1 MKRYFFAIVILF
13 FTSGIFA
20 QEPFKLSVQ
29 PGKPFMPGDGLDYT
43 TIVITARNADGEILA
58 NKSGKVKVGISSGI
72 IDETEVLMEEGVA
85 LVKFT
90 APMFGTPIKSSQ
102 RMVYFMFKF
111 MQKFIGRSAGSTNYE
126 ANQKLA
132 TDIALETMKEGLNPI
147 ALIPQKEGDNFVYI
161 VCELDGVKGK
171 AKIEISKESD
181 SPNGNIIPGL
191 YYGRDIT
198 GQSDWFLD
206 ISSGGQGIF
215 GEANGSEQN
224 ANTILFT
231 TENFTEFND
240 AMGKMAGM
248 TGFMK
253 AYLGPPESETSYVEN
268 YNIREMGMPSA
279 YMPMP
284 KNGVFVYIPP
294 ILFEY
299 AGRKADDVPGGNGND
314 EAEEIKFEKTGI
326 VLSQDKVVGDGRSR
340 TKAVFHYEDENGLP
354 VAGKTISWD
363 IPKELKVISS
373 QTVTDAN
380 GNAEAVL
387 EVPVIKAAEETGRE
401 NSGGQ
406 MDNYSLFLLKV
417 SYTSSKNRAESTQTT
432 LCIYKTLEQDLYILK
447 PGMETAPYK
456 VLLPKL
462 EYYNLES
469 SIYAL
474 LPENFLTV
482 PNKKTTVNDAVVFL
496 GSTNFEKAEFQKL
509 YDLYFKKD
517 RKLFMML
524 LENEK
529 GGFSA
534 LTDANGK
541 FKLIIRDFEGKKR
554 LFMGEY
560 DRKMAIEPLQAKIAD
575 LTGRRTG
582 ALTEVLALLS
592 AGTDASGNTPSGD
605 GTFSGAG
612 LNSFN
617 YKEQVLTQ
625 LLAMENVLCSG
636 SHTDAM
642 YVEEKL
648 HIIGMLMTNAKGTA
662 RFMNDTGKEIIEN
675 GWSLLGMAWEA
686 ANEQFKI
693 TETLGKKIG
702 MDKVSDSLAKIG
714 MKIDL
719 GIWSKLTGT
728 DRKTGT
734 KRIIMDFIRK
744 NVLASDAPNKLKAS
758 AAYYRMMGQAA
769 DAVSGSIWE
778 SLTEGISDA
787 ISEAN
792 PVPDMVVEA
801 LRHRFYAGLRAEVDK
816 FLAQPPEK
824 VHAIYPQLQIALRD
838 RSTEIR
844 SFYQDIASSRF
855 NMEMYKA
862 DWDLFRDVV
871 VKGGVIIYDVKTLNW
886 AKVKDHLD
894 KLDKF
899 NKITDAAYTATRF
912 GQELWR
918 YKNLWCEARGAFD
931 FTNRSIDQGVLVTYL
946 NEPDVEFT
954 LFEKAYAGSAAAAV
968 PVSGLSGLTGLDFS
982 LKGGEL
988 PIGNINKAVDA
999 GKAYQGWL
1007 LASNQKTILL
1017 EGFRPQV
1024 AGAMYKAAN
1033 EYENELALL
1042 MVSAL
1047 AYAQEKSPASRQA
1060 YETAARNLKTGAPAL
1075 VESTGKAQA
1084 EIENLP
1090 DKVTVPVEVIE
1101 TGSSGLKPWQ
1111 DPLYQEIAAGVG
1123 GLLLI
1128 GLAAF
1133 MLISRKHR
1141 KKVTIPG
1148 SPVRSAATPVYQ
1160 TPLAPPASD
1169 VMKPQQPRVIQ
1180 EPQSLKFCPKC
1191 GNQLKPAAKFC
1202 GKCGYKFP
1210 S

>member
-1 MKRYFFAIVILF
+1 MKSYFLVLTVLI
-13 FTSGIFA
+13 FTTGIFA
-20 QEPFKLSVQ
+20 QDPFKLNVQ
-29 PGKPFMPGDGLDYT
+29 PGKPVMPGDGLDYT
-43 TIVITARNADGEILA
+43 TIVITARNADGEILT

-72 IDETEVLMEEGVA
+72 IDETEVTMEEGLA

-102 RMVYFMFKF
+102 RMVYFLFKF
-111 MQKFIGRSAGSTNYE
+111 MQKFVGRSAGSTNYQ

-132 TDIALETMKEGLNPI
+132 TDIAMETFKEGINPV

-224 ANTILFT
+224 ANSILFT

-253 AYLGPPESETSYVEN
+253 AYLGPPESETKYMEN
-268 YNIREMGMPSA
+268 YNIREHGMPSA

-284 KNGVFVYIPP
+284 KNGVFVYVPP

-299 AGRKADDVPGGNGND
+299 AGRKANDVPGGTLND
-314 EAEEIKFEKTGI
+314 DTEELKFEKTGI
-326 VLSQDKVVGDGRSR
+326 VLSQDKLVGDGRSR
-340 TKAVFHYEDENGLP
+340 TKAVFHYEDEHGLP
-354 VAGKTISWD
+354 VAGKSVNWTI
-363 IPKELKVISS
+363 PTGLKVISM
-373 QTVTDAN
+373 QTITDAS
-380 GNAEAVL
+380 GNAIVEL
-387 EVPVIKAAEETGRE
+387 EVPVIKATEEKRGENTGGLIE
-401 NSGGQ
+401 N
-406 MDNYSLFLLKV
+406 YELYLLKV
-417 SYTSSKNRAESTQTT
+417 SYTSLKEKAESTQAYFSV
-432 LCIYKTLEQDLYILK
+432 YKTLEQELYILK

-456 VLLPKL
+456 VLLPQL

-469 SIYAL
+469 SVYAL

-482 PNKKTTVNDAVVFL
+482 PNKKTSLNDALIFL
-496 GSTNFEKAEFQKL
+496 ASRNFDKAEFQKL
-509 YDLYFKKD
+509 YDSYFKKD
-517 RKLFMML
+517 RKLFMTF

-529 GGFSA
+529 GGFTA

-541 FKLIIRDFEGKKR
+541 FKLIVRDFEGKKR

-560 DRKMAIEPLQAKIAD
+560 DRKMVIEPLQAKIAD

-582 ALTEVLALLS
+582 ALTEVLGLLS
-592 AGTDASGNTPSGD
+592 VGADASGNTPSDD
-605 GTFSGAG
+605 GSFSGMA
-612 LNSFN
+612 LNNLN

-636 SHTDAM
+636 NHTDAM

-693 TETLGKKIG
+693 TETLGKKVG

-769 DAVSGSIWE
+769 DAVSGTIWE

-801 LRHRFYAGLRAEVDK
+801 LRRKFYAGLRAEVDK
-816 FLAQPPEK
+816 FLTQPPEK
-824 VHAIYPQLQIALRD
+824 VHAIYPQLKIALRD

-844 SFYQDIASSRF
+844 SYYQDIAASRF

-871 VKGGVIIYDVKTLNW
+871 VKGGIIIYDVKTLNW

-946 NEPDVEFT
+946 NKPDVEFA
-954 LFEKAYAGSAAAAV
+954 LFEKAYAGTVVAAV
-968 PVSGLSGLTGLDFS
+968 PVPGLSGLAGLDFS
-982 LKGGEL
+982 LKGGQL
-988 PIGNINKAVDA
+988 PVGNINKAVEA
-999 GKAYQGWL
+999 GRAYQVWL
-1007 LASNQKTILL
+1007 LAGNQKTVLL
-1017 EGFRPQV
+1017 DGFQPQV

-1033 EYENELALL
+1033 GYENELAML

-1047 AYAQEKSPASRQA
+1047 AYAQEKTPASRQA
-1060 YETAARNLKTGAPAL
+1060 YENTARNMKTHAAAL

-1090 DKVTVPVEVIE
+1090 EKVTVPVEPIE
-1101 TGSSGLKPWQ
+1101 TESFGLKPWQ
-1111 DPLYQEIAAGVG
+1111 NPLYQKIAAGVG
-1123 GLLLI
+1123 GLLLV
-1128 GLAAF
+1128 LVVAF
-1133 MLISRKHR
+1133 IIIRRKRR
-1141 KKVTIPG
+1141 KKVTVSDTLVHP
-1148 SPVRSAATPVYQ
+1148 AAAPIYQ
-1160 TPLAPPASD
+1160 APSVALASEAR
-1169 VMKPQQPRVIQ
+1169 KPQQTQIIQ
-1180 EPQSLKFCPKC
+1180 EPPGLKFCPKC
-1191 GNQLKPAAKFC
+1191 GNQLKPGAKFC
-1202 GKCGYKFP
+1202 GKCGNHL
-1210 S
+1210 

>member
-1 MKRYFFAIVILF
+1 MRKLLSIFILVILSY
-13 FTSGIFA
+13 SGLA
-20 QEPFKLSVQ
+20 QDPFKLNVQ
-29 PGKPFMPGDGLDYT
+29 PGKPLMPGDGLDYT
-43 TIVITARNADGEILA
+43 TIVITARNEDGEVLT
-58 NKSGKVKVGISSGI
+58 NKSGKVKVGISSGVL
-72 IDETEVLMEEGVA
+72 DETEVTMQNGVA

-102 RMVYFMFKF
+102 RMVYFLFKF
-111 MQKFIGRSAGSTNYE
+111 MQKFIGRSAGSTDYQ

-132 TDIALETMKEGLNPI
+132 TEIAMETFKEGLNPV
-147 ALIPQKEGDNFVYI
+147 ALVPQKEGDNFVYI
-161 VCELDGVKGK
+161 VCDLNGVKGK

-215 GEANGSEQN
+215 GEASGTEQN

-284 KNGVFVYIPP
+284 KNGVFVYVPP

-299 AGRKADDVPGGNGND
+299 AGRKANDVPGGTVND
-314 EAEEIKFEKTGI
+314 DTEELKFEKTGI
-326 VLSQDKVVGDGRSR
+326 ILSQDKIVGDGRSR
-340 TKAVFHYEDENGLP
+340 TRAVFHYEDENGLP

-363 IPKELKVISS
+363 IPRELKVISS
-373 QTVTDAN
+373 QTVTDAS
-380 GNAEAVL
+380 GNTEVVL
-387 EVPVIKAAEETGRE
+387 EAPVIKATEV
-401 NSGGQ
+401 SPGG
-406 MDNYSLFLLKV
+406 DPGNLTENYSLFFLKV
-417 SYTSSKNRAESTQTT
+417 NYTSSKNKAESTQTT

-474 LPENFLTV
+474 LPESFLTV
-482 PNKKTTVNDAVVFL
+482 PNKKTAVNDAVVFL
-496 GSTNFEKAEFQKL
+496 GSTNFDKAGFQKL
-509 YDLYFKKD
+509 YDTYFKKD
-517 RKLFMML
+517 RKLFMMM

-534 LTDANGK
+534 LTDVNGK
-541 FKLIIRDFEGKKR
+541 FKLIVRDFEGKKR

-560 DRKMAIEPLQAKIAD
+560 DRKMSLEPLQAKIAD

-582 ALTEVLALLS
+582 ALTEVLGLLS
-592 AGTDASGNTPSGD
+592 AGADASGNMPSND
-605 GTFSGAG
+605 GSFTGMA
-612 LNSFN
+612 LNNFN

-625 LLAMENVLCSG
+625 LLKMENVLCSG
-636 SHTDAM
+636 NHADAM

-662 RFMNDTGKEIIEN
+662 RFMNDTGKEVIEN
-675 GWSLLGMAWEA
+675 GWSLLGMAWEY
-686 ANEQFKI
+686 ANEKFKI
-693 TETLGKKIG
+693 TENLGKKVG
-702 MDKVSDSLAKIG
+702 LDKVSDSLAKIG
-714 MKIDL
+714 MRIDL
-719 GIWSKLTGT
+719 GIWSSLTGT

-734 KRIIMDFIRK
+734 KRIIIDLIKK
-744 NVLASDAPNKLKAS
+744 NVLSSNDVAKNSASV
-758 AAYYRMMGQAA
+758 AYYRMMGQAA
-769 DAVSGSIWE
+769 NAVSGAVWE

-801 LRHRFYAGLRAEVDK
+801 LRRRFYAGLRTEIDK

-824 VHAIYPQLQIALRD
+824 VHAIYPQLREALRD
-838 RSTEIR
+838 RSTDIR
-844 SFYQDIASSRF
+844 SYYQDIAASRF

-862 DWDLFRDVV
+862 DWDLFREVV
-871 VKGGVIIYDVKTLNW
+871 VKGGIIIYDIKTLNW
-886 AKVKDHLD
+886 ANVKTHLEN
-894 KLDKF
+894 LDKF
-899 NKITDAAYTATRF
+899 NKVTDAAYTATKF
-912 GQELWR
+912 GMELWR
-918 YKNLWCEARGAFD
+918 YHNLWCEARGAFD

-946 NEPDVEFT
+946 DEPEVEFS
-954 LFEKAYAGSAAAAV
+954 LFTTAYAGTSAASI
-968 PVSGLSGLTGLDFS
+968 PVAGIAGLTSLDFS
-982 LKGGEL
+982 LKGSQL
-988 PIGNINKAVDA
+988 PIDQLTKAAEAAKV
-999 GKAYQGWL
+999 YQAWL
-1007 LASNQKTILL
+1007 LAGKQKTILL
-1017 EGFRPQV
+1017 QGFQPQV
-1024 AGAMYKAAN
+1024 AGAMYKAGI

-1042 MVSAL
+1042 IVSAL
-1047 AYAQEKSPASRQA
+1047 AYAQEKSPSSRQA
-1060 YETAARNLKTGAPAL
+1060 YEAAARNLKTGAAAL
-1075 VESTGKAQA
+1075 EESTGKAQS

-1090 DKVTVPVEVIE
+1090 EKVTVPVEAIE
-1101 TGSSGLKPWQ
+1101 KESYGEKPWQ
-1111 DPLYQEIAAGVG
+1111 NPLYQKIAAGTGV
-1123 GLLLI
+1123 LLLI
-1128 GLAAF
+1128 VVASILLIRRKRRRKTLA
-1133 MLISRKHR
+1133 
-1141 KKVTIPG
+1141 PG
-1148 SPVRSAATPVYQ
+1148 PVPPPPVAPVYQ
-1160 TPLAPPASD
+1160 APPAPNAP
-1169 VMKPQQPRVIQ
+1169 KPQQTPVIQ
-1180 EPQSLKFCPKC
+1180 DSPRLKFCPKC
-1191 GNQLKPAAKFC
+1191 GNQLKPGAKFC
-1202 GKCGYKFP
+1202 GKCGHHL
-1210 S
+1210 

>member
-1 MKRYFFAIVILF
+1 MKSYILAIVTLMFI
-13 FTSGIFA
+13 SGVFA

-29 PGKPFMPGDGLDYT
+29 PGKPVMPGDGLDYT
-43 TIVITARNADGEILA
+43 TIVITARNADGEILT
-58 NKSGKVKVGISSGI
+58 NKSGNVKVGISSGVV
-72 IDETEVLMEEGVA
+72 DETEVDMIEGIA
-85 LVKFT
+85 MVKFT
-90 APMFGTPIKSSQ
+90 APMFGTPVKSSQ

-111 MQKFIGRSAGSTNYE
+111 MQKFIGRSAGSTDYQ

-132 TDIALETMKEGLNPI
+132 TDIALETMKEGLNPV
-147 ALIPQKEGDNFVYI
+147 ALIPKKEGDNFVYI
-161 VCELDGVKGK
+161 VCELNGVKGK

-181 SPNGNIIPGL
+181 SPNGSIIPGL

-284 KNGVFVYIPP
+284 KNSVFVYIPP
-294 ILFEY
+294 ILYEY
-299 AGRKADDVPGGNGND
+299 AGRKANDAPGATDN
-314 EAEEIKFEKTGI
+314 EKAEELKFEKTGI

-373 QTVTDAN
+373 QTVTDAY
-380 GNAEAVL
+380 GNAEIVL
-387 EVPVIKAAEETGRE
+387 EVPVIKATGETRGE
-401 NSGGQ
+401 NLGGLVE
-406 MDNYSLFLLKV
+406 NYSLFFLKV
-417 SYTSSKNRAESTQTT
+417 SYTSSKNKAESTQTT
-432 LCIYKTLEQDLYILK
+432 LCVYKTLEQDLYILK

-456 VLLPKL
+456 VLLPQL

-482 PNKKTTVNDAVVFL
+482 PNKKTAVNDAVVFV
-496 GSTNFEKAEFQKL
+496 GSTNFDKAEFQKL

-534 LTDANGK
+534 LTDASGK

-575 LTGRRTG
+575 LTGRRSG
-582 ALTEVLALLS
+582 ALTEVLGLLS
-592 AGTDASGNTPSGD
+592 AGADASGNLPKDD

-612 LNSFN
+612 LNTLN

-625 LLAMENVLCSG
+625 LLQMENVLVSG
-636 SHTDAM
+636 SHTDAV
-642 YVEEKL
+642 YIEEKL

-675 GWSLLGMAWEA
+675 GWSLLGMAWEY
-686 ANEQFKI
+686 ANEKFKI
-693 TETLGKKIG
+693 TETLGKKVG
-702 MDKVSDSLAKIG
+702 LDKVSDSLAKIG
-714 MKIDL
+714 MRIEL
-719 GIWSKLTGT
+719 GAWSSIMGPDQKH
-728 DRKTGT
+728 GT
-734 KRIIMDFIRK
+734 KRIIMEFIKK
-744 NVLASDAPNKLKAS
+744 NVLASDAPNKNKAS

-769 DAVSGSIWE
+769 DAVSGAVWE

-801 LRHRFYAGLRAEVDK
+801 LRRKFYSGLRAEVDK
-816 FLAQPPEK
+816 FMAQPPEK

-844 SFYQDIASSRF
+844 SYYQDIAASRF

-862 DWDLFRDVV
+862 DWDFFRDVV
-871 VKGGVIIYDVKTLNW
+871 VKGAIIIYDVKTLNW

-899 NKITDAAYTATRF
+899 NKVTDAAYTATKF

-918 YKNLWCEARGAFD
+918 YKNLWQESRGSFD
-931 FTNRSIDQGVLVTYL
+931 FANRSIDQGALVTYL
-946 NEPDVEFT
+946 NEPNAEFS
-954 LFEKAYAGSAAAAV
+954 LFAAAYAGTV
-968 PVSGLSGLTGLDFS
+968 NTTTPVAGVAGLAGLDFS
-982 LKGGEL
+982 IKGGEL
-988 PIGNINKAVDA
+988 PVGNINKAIEA
-999 GKAYQGWL
+999 GQAYNRWVQSGDEKMAL
-1007 LASNQKTILL
+1007 LT
-1017 EGFRPQV
+1017 GFRPEV
-1024 AGAMYKAAN
+1024 AGAMYKAAWD
-1033 EYENELALL
+1033 YENQLTNL
-1042 MVSAL
+1042 VISAL
-1047 AYAQEKSPASRQA
+1047 AFAQEKSPSSRQA
-1060 YETAARNLKTGAPAL
+1060 YEAAAVSLKAGSAALIETTGN
-1075 VESTGKAQA
+1075 AQA
-1084 EIENLP
+1084 EIQNLP
-1090 DKVTVPVEVIE
+1090 EKITVPVEPIADE
-1101 TGSSGLKPWQ
+1101 SSKIQPWQ
-1111 DPLYQEIAAGVG
+1111 NPIYQKIASGTMV
-1123 GLLLI
+1123 LLLMVVVAMFI
-1128 GLAAF
+1128 
-1133 MLISRKHR
+1133 IRRKHR
-1141 KKVTIPG
+1141 KKVT
-1148 SPVRSAATPVYQ
+1148 VRDTLIQPAAAPVYQ
-1160 TPLAPPASD
+1160 APHAPLTSNAP
-1169 VMKPQQPRVIQ
+1169 KPQQPPVFQ
-1180 EPQSLKFCPKC
+1180 EPPRLKFCQQC
-1191 GNQLKPAAKFC
+1191 GVSLTPGKKFC
-1202 GKCGYKFP
+1202 GKCGYKII
-1210 S
+1210 

>member
-1 MKRYFFAIVILF
+1 MKRYFFAIAVLI

-20 QEPFKLSVQ
+20 QEPFKLNVQ
-29 PGKPFMPGDGLDYT
+29 PGKPVMPGDGLDYT
-43 TIVITARNADGEILA
+43 TIVITARNADGEILT

-72 IDETEVLMEEGVA
+72 IDETEVTMDEGIA

-111 MQKFIGRSAGSTNYE
+111 MQKFIGRSAGSTNYQ

-147 ALIPQKEGDNFVYI
+147 ALIPQKDGDNFVYI

-299 AGRKADDVPGGNGND
+299 AGRKTNEVPGRTATD
-314 EAEEIKFEKTGI
+314 DSEELKFEKTGI
-326 VLSQDKVVGDGRSR
+326 ILSQDKVVGDGRSR

-387 EVPVIKAAEETGRE
+387 EVPVIKATEVTGRE

-406 MDNYSLFLLKV
+406 MENYSLFFLKV
-417 SYTSSKNRAESTQTT
+417 SYTSSKNKAESTQTT
-432 LCIYKTLEQDLYILK
+432 LCVYKTLEQDLYILK

-456 VLLPKL
+456 VLLPRL

-482 PNKKTTVNDAVVFL
+482 PNKKTLVNDAVVFL
-496 GSTNFEKAEFQKL
+496 GSTNFDKAEFQKL

-541 FKLIIRDFEGKKR
+541 FKLIVRDFEGKKR

-560 DRKMAIEPLQAKIAD
+560 DRKMTIEPLQAKIAD

-582 ALTEVLALLS
+582 ALTEVLGLLS
-592 AGTDASGNTPSGD
+592 AGADASGNTPSDD
-605 GTFSGAG
+605 GSFTGMA
-612 LNSFN
+612 LNNLN

-625 LLAMENVLCSG
+625 LLKMENVLCSG

-801 LRHRFYAGLRAEVDK
+801 LRRRFYAGLRAEVDK

-824 VHAIYPQLQIALRD
+824 VHAIYPQLKIALRD

-844 SFYQDIASSRF
+844 SYYQDIAASRF

-871 VKGGVIIYDVKTLNW
+871 IKGGIIIYDVKTLNW

-931 FTNRSIDQGVLVTYL
+931 FANRSVDQGVLVTYL

-954 LFEKAYAGSAAAAV
+954 LFEKAYAGTVAAAV
-968 PVSGLSGLTGLDFS
+968 PVPGLSSLAGLDFS
-982 LKGGEL
+982 LKGGQL
-988 PIGNINKAVDA
+988 PVGNINKAVEA
-999 GKAYQGWL
+999 EKAYQAWL
-1007 LASNQKTILL
+1007 LAGNQKMILL
-1017 EGFRPQV
+1017 EGFQPQV
-1024 AGAMYKAAN
+1024 AGVMYKAAI

-1042 MVSAL
+1042 VVSAL

-1060 YETAARNLKTGAPAL
+1060 YETAARNLKTGAAAL

-1084 EIENLP
+1084 EIGSLP
-1090 DKVTVPVEVIE
+1090 DKLTVPVEAIE
-1101 TGSSGLKPWQ
+1101 TESSGLKPWQ
-1111 DPLYQEIAAGVG
+1111 NPLYQKIAAGAGV
-1123 GLLLI
+1123 LLI
-1128 GLAAF
+1128 IVVVSII
-1133 MLISRKHR
+1133 LISRKRR
-1141 KKVTIPG
+1141 KKVTVPG
-1148 SPVRSAATPVYQ
+1148 TFIQPAAKPVFQ
-1160 TPLAPPASD
+1160 APPAPPATD
-1169 VMKPQQPRVIQ
+1169 APKPKQPPVIQ
-1180 EPQSLKFCPKC
+1180 EPPSLKFCPKC
-1191 GNQLKPAAKFC
+1191 GNQLKPGAKFC
-1202 GKCGYKFP
+1202 GKCGNHL
-1210 S
+1210 